1 MQSELRG
8 ELRDALVLKKSDHPT
23 QYRPQPHSN
32 SHRSVASDVHERRVE
47 ESLVALRSQVE
58 LMAKQ
63 LVTVT
68 EPQSNPLTAPDTEPQ
83 SNPLTAPDQVPQEHE
98 GGDGNAE
105 LEGEGGD
112 GNAELDEDGGEVD
125 GEESGGVT
133 GDGGNECE
141 RNDEVRPTEQLLDE
155 LKVEELLSDDWLKEE
170 VPDGGDGSVSM
181 DEQRREKRDDRVKQ
195 TVERLRQHR
204 QGVRIPKWR
213 HVAQGN
219 NDPLDSEV
227 WKRHGTPIHGTND
240 SSPQVLSL
248 AGVFRA
254 SANVVIFVNRTQSAA
269 SQTRREDLEENR
281 KVRVGGGSGGSGVV
295 ICSQTTE
302 SYLSVVLTQAYAWLQ
317 QQTKQV
323 LHSVLTDE
331 SIRFNFV
338 GVPISTAR

>member
-133 GDGGNECE
+133 GDGGE
-141 RNDEVRPTEQLLDE
+141 
-155 LKVEELLSDDWLKEE
+155 
-170 VPDGGDGSVSM
+170 
-181 DEQRREKRDDRVKQ
+181 
-195 TVERLRQHR
+195 
-204 QGVRIPKWR
+204 
-213 HVAQGN
+213 
-219 NDPLDSEV
+219 
-227 WKRHGTPIHGTND
+227 
-240 SSPQVLSL
+240 
-248 AGVFRA
+248 
-254 SANVVIFVNRTQSAA
+254 
-269 SQTRREDLEENR
+269 
-281 KVRVGGGSGGSGVV
+281 
-295 ICSQTTE
+295 
-302 SYLSVVLTQAYAWLQ
+302 
-317 QQTKQV
+317 
-323 LHSVLTDE
+323 
-331 SIRFNFV
+331 
-338 GVPISTAR
+338 